1 MEEGV
6 GEGGGGGGGWG
17 LISGG
22 RFLMQGDPRGIKT
35 VGLITDDA
43 AREEFIFAAVSK
55 YRLKRTIIPSTV
67 RIILRNKKYSPECVF
82 LRVCGSDREK
92 PQSCD

>member
-1 MEEGV
+1 MPLRGREREAIASADKLHRKGGMQLEEGV
-6 GEGGGGGGGWG
+6 GEGGGGWG

-43 AREEFIFAAVSK
+43 ARDEFIFAAV
-55 YRLKRTIIPSTV
+55 
-67 RIILRNKKYSPECVF
+67 
-82 LRVCGSDREK
+82 
-92 PQSCD
+92 